1 MATALKIITST
12 SRPGRQADKV
22 LPWLTRSFTEDERFD
37 VEVLDLRDWR
47 LPLFQEGRETI
58 GDPADPTYSD
68 PLVRAW
74 NRKIVEGSAFVF
86 LTDGV
91 QPLDPRRAEERH
103 RQRLR
108 QLRASATS
116 RRRSSATAAATSA
129 APAPSSTS
137 PTS

>member
-22 LPWLTRSFTEDERFD
+22 LPWLTRSFTEDDRFD
-37 VEVLDLRDWR
+37 VEVLDLREWR

-74 NRKIVEGSAFVF
+74 NRKIAEGSAFVF
-86 LTDGV
+86 LTTEYNHSIPGELKNAIDNVFVSYG
-91 QPLDPRRAEERH
+91 
-103 RQRLR
+103 
-108 QLRASATS
+108 SATS